1 VWASNWPYQAP
12 LAGLTLREHLHHIHV
27 RCLLTFEDW
36 VVCIIVVFALP
47 PGDAYNFVIN
57 VVRTFSSSP
66 PPPLTPFLTQISYP
80 LAVINAIISFGLIYL
95 SVSSRASS
103 SPIPRPTLGLLIPT
117 LFFGLTNVFLVVV
130 PMTPPPEDAQP
141 YERLPYWTH
150 AVGGW
155 AVFGVG
161 LLWWTW
167 RRGRGAR

>member
-1 VWASNWPYQAP
+1 MSIA
-12 LAGLTLREHLHHIHV
+12 
-27 RCLLTFEDW
+27 CLLSKNGSS
-36 VVCIIVVFALP
+36 A
-47 PGDAYNFVIN
+47 
-57 VVRTFSSSP
+57 SSSYSP
-66 PPPLTPFLTQISYP
+66 YPPETLTISSSMSYVPPPLLPQPLTPLPTQISYP

-95 SVSSRASS
+95 SLSSRTSS
-103 SPIPRPTLGLLIPT
+103 SPIPRPTPGLLIPA

-161 LLWWTW
+161 LLWWAW
-167 RRGRGAR
+167 RRVLGRGKDAER